1 MSSSRYPHL
10 LSPLDLGFTTLK
22 NRVLMGSMHTGL
34 EEEKHGS
41 ERLAAFYAE
50 RARGQ
55 VGLIVTGGVAPNLAG
70 WVAPFSA
77 KLTKNSEVREHRKI
91 SEAVHKEKGK
101 IVLQILHSGRY
112 GYHPLA
118 VAPSRIKAPISPFTP
133 WALTNWG
140 VERTIRNFIRC
151 AQLSQEAGY
160 DGVEIMGSEGYLIN
174 QFIAARTNKR
184 TDRWGGSYENRIR
197 FPLEIVRQVREKVG
211 KNFIIIYR
219 LSMLDLV
226 EGGSSWEEIVS
237 LGQQIAEAGATIINT
252 GIGWHEAKVPTI
264 ATLVPRAA
272 FSFVTKKLK
281 EHVRIPLVTS
291 NRINT
296 PEVAEQVLADA
307 CADMVSMARPL
318 LADADF
324 VVKAMSDRAYEINT
338 CIACNQACLD
348 HAFEKKVAT
357 CLVNPRACYETIFTM
372 QPSTKRKK
380 VAVVGGGPAGLSCA
394 LTCAQRGH
402 LVTLFEKSQELGGQF
417 NLAKKIPGK
426 EEFEETIRYF
436 TQQLHRYGVTIRTNF
451 EAGAKD
457 LADFDEIMLATG
469 IVPHI
474 PELVGIENPKVMTYL
489 DVLRHG
495 KSVGKRVA
503 ILGTGGIGVD
513 TAEFLLHDKHRTSLS
528 TEAFLAEWGVD
539 QTLQHRS
546 GLLAKKEQPTPER
559 EIFLFQRSPG
569 KIGKNLGKTTAWI
582 HRLSLKQSKV
592 QIFDSVTY
600 EKIDDEG
607 LHYTRLGQKHV
618 LAIDNIILCT
628 GQRPLRTLAEQITNR
643 SFHLLG
649 GADEAR
655 ELDAKRAI
663 AQGFQIG
670 RQI

>member
-1 MSSSRYPHL
+1 MSSRYPHL
-10 LSPLDLGFTTLK
+10 LSPLNLGFTTLK

-34 EEEKHGS
+34 EETKNGI

-55 VGLIVTGGVAPNLAG
+55 VGLIVTGGVAPNIAG

-91 SEAVHKEKGK
+91 SEAVHREKGK
-101 IVLQILHSGRY
+101 IVLQILHAGRY

-118 VAPSRIKAPISPFTP
+118 VGPSRVKAPISPFTP
-133 WALTNWG
+133 WALSNWG
-140 VERTIRNFIRC
+140 VERTIGHFVRC

-197 FPLEIVRQVREKVG
+197 FPLEIVRRVREKVG

-226 EGGSSWEEIVS
+226 EGGSSWEEIVQ
-237 LGQQIAEAGATIINT
+237 LGKLVTEAGATIINT

-264 ATLVPRAA
+264 ATRVPRAA
-272 FSFVTKKLK
+272 FTFVTKKLK
-281 EHVRIPLVTS
+281 EHIRIPLITS

-296 PEVAEQVLADA
+296 PEIAEQVLSEG

-318 LADADF
+318 LADAEF
-324 VVKAMSDRAYEINT
+324 VVKSMSDRAYEINT

-348 HAFEKKVAT
+348 HAFEKKIAT
-357 CLVNPRACYETIFTM
+357 CMVNPQACYETVYTV
-372 QPSTKRKK
+372 QPAVQRKK
-380 VAVVGGGPAGLSCA
+380 VAVVGGGPGGLSCA

-402 LVTLFEKSQELGGQF
+402 LVTLFEKSNELGGQF
-417 NLAKKIPGK
+417 NIAKKIPGK

-436 TQQLHRYGVTIRTNF
+436 TQQLDRYGVTIRINH
-451 EAGAKD
+451 EATAKD
-457 LADFDEIMLATG
+457 LRDFDEIMLATG

-474 PELVGIENPKVMTYL
+474 PELVGIDHPKVMTYL

-495 KSVGKRVA
+495 KPVGKRVA

-513 TAEFLLHDKHRTSLS
+513 TAEFLLHDKHRSSLNIS
-528 TEAFLAEWGVD
+528 DFLSEWGVD
-539 QTLQHRS
+539 RTLQQRG
-546 GLLAKKEQPTPER
+546 GLVTKKTPTKPER

-582 HRLSLKQSKV
+582 HRLSLKQSQV
-592 QIFDSVTY
+592 QTIDSVTY

-607 LHYTRLGQKHV
+607 LHYSRAGQKQV
-618 LAIDNIILCT
+618 LKVDNVIICT
-628 GQRPLRTLAEQITNR
+628 GQRSLRTLANELSNK

-649 GADEAR
+649 GAEEAR

-663 AQGFQIG
+663 AQGFQLG